1 MNMEANK
8 TIHSPETV
16 VKVDQVFKVFQRKKN
31 MVNAIENVSFSI
43 QSGTFVSIMG
53 ASGSGKSTLLHLMA
67 GLTPPTSG
75 KIFLWDKSLSDM
87 KDNELTLFRRQKI
100 GIVFQ
105 NYNLL
110 PTMTAAENV
119 CLPKI
124 IDKTRINKVMPRAN
138 ELLDIMGLSHRVSHR
153 VDELSGGEQQRVA
166 IARALI
172 FENSLLLLDEPT
184 GNLDSRNGEQI
195 LKLLR
200 QLATEFHRT
209 IIMVTHD
216 AKTQSYSDEN
226 ITIHDGKIATESEN
240 VSTPEIPGSKN

>member
-1 MNMEANK
+1 MEANK